1 MYKLM
6 VVNDDD
12 LEVRAIKIILELLK
26 NDIKVV
32 GVTQS
37 GKEAIKLNDKL
48 QPDIIILGD
57 DIPGISTL
65 KAIKENDKEK
75 IVIIIKGCSNFYFN
89 REKSQ
94 SNWDYYLLRPIEED
108 DLINTLQQGII
119 KLRTNKN
126 RIKENEFLLLDT
138 IICGEEKE
146 CEKLLQELI
155 KSYVL
160 ICNNNIDIFKEKAI
174 GLVTSIVKIS
184 HNIKIQTEQ
193 EKYIASIEGKKNL
206 DSIKQ
211 VVNILL
217 IKIFDQNQG
226 KSITEKLTQGKNI
239 NKNLKPVFEYIEK
252 NYRDKIT
259 LEEAANMCNLNK
271 YYFSKLFKKSTS
283 IKFVDYITL
292 YKIERAKEILKNT
305 DECIINIA
313 IELGY
318 DESGYFSKVFKKIVG
333 VTPSTYRN
341 KNN

>member
-1 MYKLM
+1 MYKLL
-6 VVNDDD
+6 VINDND
-12 LEVRAIKIILELLK
+12 LEVQAIKIILQLLK

-32 GVTQS
+32 AVAKRGEE
-37 GKEAIKLNDKL
+37 GIKLHDKL

-65 KAIKENDKEK
+65 KAIKENEKDK
-75 IVIIIKGCSNFYFN
+75 IVIIIKGCSNSYFN
-89 REKSQ
+89 KEKSE
-94 SNWDYYLLRPIEED
+94 SNWDYYLLRPIEEEE
-108 DLINTLQQGII
+108 LINTLQQCII

-126 RIKENEFLLLDT
+126 KIKENEFLLLET
-138 IICGEEKE
+138 IISGEEKE

-155 KSYVL
+155 KSYML
-160 ICNNNIDIFKEKAI
+160 ISNDNIDILKEKVI
-174 GLVTSIVKIS
+174 GLVRSIVKVS
-184 HNIKIQTEQ
+184 RNIKIQIEQ
-193 EKYIASIEGKKNL
+193 EKYIASIEGKENL
-206 DSIKQ
+206 DEIKQ
-211 VVNILL
+211 AVNTLL
-217 IKIFDQNQG
+217 IKIFNQNQG
-226 KSITEKLTQGKNI
+226 RSITEKLTKGKII
-239 NKNLKPVFEYIEK
+239 NKNLKPLFEYIEK

-259 LEEAANMCNLNK
+259 LEAAANMCNLNK
-271 YYFSKLFKKSTS
+271 YYFSKLFKKNTS